1 MQDEDRNW
9 SAAVWP
15 LVALIFATACG
26 DDDASE
32 VGDSIRGDG
41 DSSFMSDAG
50 SADEAMT
57 VTIEDG
63 TLQGDLVGGAV
74 RFLKIPYAKP
84 PVGDLRWKAPIE
96 NDPWEGVRHEEDF
109 GSSCPQA
116 PSNQNPGSQDEDCL
130 YLNVW
135 KPAGA
140 VSGAPVMVWI
150 HGGGFNTGSA
160 GDLVPLTSDHL
171 WHDGRYFAERHG
183 VVLVSMNY
191 RLGTLGFFAH
201 PDLPDEGSPLGN
213 QGLLDQRMALQWVQ
227 ANIAAF
233 GGDPDN
239 VTIFGQSAGAGS
251 VCLHMV
257 SPGSRGLFHRAI
269 GQSGGCGGGSGRAAA
284 DVADDVHA
292 LAADLGCEGEDALAC
307 LRGLPV
313 SDLVSDEMI
322 NRTEGFSELRMRFRG
337 GTVVDGEGGF
347 LPEPAVDLLERGD
360 VAQVPYILGATFEEA
375 ALYFLA
381 APVPETEEEFL
392 AEIHGTYGDSAERVL
407 ELYPLSR
414 FGGDIRKTMTR
425 LSTDGTVC
433 GIREHALRS
442 VGAGL
447 QVHLYDFNIAWS
459 IANRGLG
466 PCHASEISHVFG
478 NPWEETDENIEVSDV
493 MNEMWATFA
502 RSGNPNY
509 EGAPVD
515 WPLFEAD
522 RDVRIQFAPGLE
534 ILEDFRKD
542 ECDFWREYNALE

>member
-1 MQDEDRNW
+1 MQH
-9 SAAVWP
+9 
-15 LVALIFATACG
+15 
-26 DDDASE
+26 
-32 VGDSIRGDG
+32 
-41 DSSFMSDAG
+41 
-50 SADEAMT
+50 
-57 VTIEDG
+57 
-63 TLQGDLVGGAV
+63 DLV
-74 RFLKIPYAKP
+74 I
-84 PVGDLRWKAPIE
+84 
-96 NDPWEGVRHEEDF
+96 
-109 GSSCPQA
+109 
-116 PSNQNPGSQDEDCL
+116 
-130 YLNVW
+130 
-135 KPAGA
+135 
-140 VSGAPVMVWI
+140 
-150 HGGGFNTGSA
+150 
-160 GDLVPLTSDHL
+160 
-171 WHDGRYFAERHG
+171 
-183 VVLVSMNY
+183 
-191 RLGTLGFFAH
+191 
-201 PDLPDEGSPLGN
+201 
-213 QGLLDQRMALQWVQ
+213 
-227 ANIAAF
+227 
-233 GGDPDN
+233 
-239 VTIFGQSAGAGS
+239 
-251 VCLHMV
+251 
-257 SPGSRGLFHRAI
+257 
-269 GQSGGCGGGSGRAAA
+269 
-284 DVADDVHA
+284 
-292 LAADLGCEGEDALAC
+292 
-307 LRGLPV
+307 
-313 SDLVSDEMI
+313 
-322 NRTEGFSELRMRFRG
+322 RG